1 MACVPVIVANRRRNC
16 NRSRSGN
23 ACAAISLALLF
34 FGVFF
39 ALFFDIFDAFRFNFP
54 PIMFIGGFMV
64 FIAIIIGIS
73 AITMS
78 MSETY
83 KKPKEQY
90 LKSYSSQPQRQN
102 RPQIQVQQYNPYINR
117 KSIQREPEEHIYNQ
131 IQKDIPVL
139 SDINYCRFCGAKVDR
154 NAVFCH
160 QCGINLS
167 S

>member
-34 FGVFF
+34 FGLFF
-39 ALFFDIFDAFRFNFP
+39 GLFFDIFDAFRFNFP
-54 PIMFIGGFMV
+54 PIMFMGGFIV
-64 FIAIIIGIS
+64 FILIIIGIS
-73 AITMS
+73 VITMS

-90 LKSYSSQPQRQN
+90 LKSYSSQ
-102 RPQIQVQQYNPYINR
+102 PQIQVQQYNPYINR

>member
-1 MACVPVIVANRRRNC
+1 MAWVPVIVANRRRN
-16 NRSRSGN
+16 RTSSGSV
-23 ACAAISLALLF
+23 CAAIILALLF

-39 ALFFDIFDAFRFNFP
+39 GVFLALFDGFRFSFP

-73 AITMS
+73 VITMS

-83 KKPKEQY
+83 KKPKERY

-102 RPQIQVQQYNPYINR
+102 QPQIQVQQYNPYINR
-117 KSIQREPEEHIYNQ
+117 KSIQREPEEHIYKQ
-131 IQKDIPVL
+131 TQRDIPVL
-139 SDINYCRFCGAKVDR
+139 SGINYCRFCGAKVDM

>member
-1 MACVPVIVANRRRNC
+1 MAWVPVIVANRRRN
-16 NRSRSGN
+16 RTSSGS
-23 ACAAISLALLF
+23 ACIAITLALLF

-39 ALFFDIFDAFRFNFP
+39 ALFFNIFDAFRFSFS
-54 PIMFIGGFMV
+54 PILFIGGFIV
-64 FIAIIIGIS
+64 FIVIIIGIS
-73 AITMS
+73 VITMS

-102 RPQIQVQQYNPYINR
+102 QPQIQVQQYNPYINR

-139 SDINYCRFCGAKVDR
+139 SDINYCRFCGAKVDI

>member
-1 MACVPVIVANRRRNC
+1 MAWVPVIVANRRRN
-16 NRSRSGN
+16 RTSSGSV
-23 ACAAISLALLF
+23 CAAISLALLL

-39 ALFFDIFDAFRFNFP
+39 ALFFNIFDAFRFNFP
-54 PIMFIGGFMV
+54 PIIFMGGFIV
-64 FIAIIIGIS
+64 FIIIIIGIS
-73 AITMS
+73 VITMS

-102 RPQIQVQQYNPYINR
+102 QPQIQVQQYNPYINR

-139 SDINYCRFCGAKVDR
+139 SDINYCRFCGAKVDM

>member
-1 MACVPVIVANRRRNC
+1 LACVPVIVANRRRNC

-34 FGVFF
+34 FGLFF
-39 ALFFDIFDAFRFNFP
+39 GLFFDIFDAFRFNFP
-54 PIMFIGGFMV
+54 PIMFMGGFIV
-64 FIAIIIGIS
+64 FIVIIIGIS
-73 AITMS
+73 VITMS

-90 LKSYSSQPQRQN
+90 LKSYSSQ
-102 RPQIQVQQYNPYINR
+102 PQIQVQQYNPYINR